1 MLGSGQYI
9 DEYVTVRFEACAQFV
24 ADHAHGATGEVCA
37 GCGWLSEEHPS
48 AGAEVRALPSRRRD
62 RSRAAA

>member
-9 DEYVTVRFEACAQFV
+9 DEYVTVRFEACADFV
-24 ADHAHGATGEVCA
+24 ADGAGRATGDVCA
-37 GCGWLSEEHPS
+37 GCGWLDEEHPPE
-48 AGAEVRALPSRRRD
+48 AAEVRALPSRRRD